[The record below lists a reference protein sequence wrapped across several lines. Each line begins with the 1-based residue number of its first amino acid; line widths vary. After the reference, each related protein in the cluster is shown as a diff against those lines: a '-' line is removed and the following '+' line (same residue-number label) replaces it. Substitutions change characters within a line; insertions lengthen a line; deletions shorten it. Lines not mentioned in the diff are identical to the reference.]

1 MKKLPMLLQV
11 IVPYVILICGSAAMD
26 ITVGIAYFYGVI
38 LIFNMVYAFLLPK
51 LGFDGR
57 RILFRNLLLKL
68 CNIPVVLCIMV
79 FALVMTLV
87 GGKNLGNDAAI
98 MFKIVFCVCYVL
110 QVSTSIF
117 GLSGLLWYRKQGLLS
132 VKSVISRTLVQ
143 LIPLIGIWGS
153 VYCYFSLRQKKRLTT
168 EDDPL

>member
-1 MKKLPMLLQV
+1 MKKPPMLLQL
-11 IVPYVILICGSAAMD
+11 IVPCVLLICGSAAMEL
-26 ITVGIAYFYGVI
+26 TVGIAYFYGGI
-38 LIFNMVYAFLLPK
+38 LIFNVVYAF
-51 LGFDGR
+51 
-57 RILFRNLLLKL
+57 
-68 CNIPVVLCIMV
+68 VLCIML

-87 GGKNLGNDAAI
+87 GGKNLGNDVAI

-110 QVSTSIF
+110 QLSASIF
-117 GLSGLLWYRKQGLLS
+117 GLSGLLWYRKQGLIS

-168 EDDPL
+168 EDEPV